1 MDISMPICHGMF
13 VARFSALAEEHER
26 LARFKMLVRVAA
38 ELHPGGRFAFQLC
51 YPTRVRPYA
60 LLLEQG

>member
-1 MDISMPICHGMF
+1 MNISMPIRHGMF

-26 LARFKMLVRVAA
+26 LAGFEVLVHVTA
-38 ELHPGGRFAFQLC
+38 ELYPGGRFAFQLC
-51 YPTRVRPYA
+51 YPTRVRPYT